1 MAYAIRTQYNLQ
13 TIDKPNNSDYIK
25 QIYIKNKSWNPEPA
39 PLDIE
44 DKITNFEKQLKNHQK
59 NIISRNQ
66 GRNLRNLTYPQSV
79 TLRLLKLDDNL
90 TIKNTDKNLGPAIME
105 TEAYIV
111 QVLKEHLLTKD
122 YVRLSE
128 VTARHRINNLIRFLK
143 ALITENYKLLSKAE
157 VTYFQRSFKK
167 QYRIPIFYG
176 LPKVHKTPVTLRP
189 VVSSSSSFL
198 SVFSVWLDLKMKDLL
213 PLVKSY
219 IKNSMTIINDLKELF
234 IPDDALIFTADA
246 KSMYTN
252 IDTATGVAAIRDFII
267 VNRDQIP
274 ADFPTDLFLQI
285 LTTVMENNI
294 FTFAGTYWQQLS
306 GTAMGTPAA
315 CAYATITFGQ
325 HENNLILPTYHSQL
339 IYYKRY
345 IDDIFA
351 IWLPPERQ
359 KISTWNKFKEDLNNW
374 GSLEWAIE
382 EPSLSTTFLDLNL
395 QIIGNTIKTSTYQ
408 KPMNL
413 YLYIPPKSSHP
424 PSCLKGLI
432 SGELRRYFFQNSTT
446 DFQAILTK
454 FIWRLV
460 NRGHTI
466 DDLTPLLLQA
476 ASNLDRST
484 LTHTATENP
493 STLFLHWTYHPNGL
507 QRQDLR
513 KTFDSTF
520 KDDLPF
526 DKMQVAVARPKNL
539 RDVLTRATTKVPAH
553 TDIDHLITQCCP
565 DQTYTLKDTTN
576 MHN

>member
-13 TIDKPNNSDYIK
+13 TMDKANNSDYIK

-44 DKITNFEKQLKNHQK
+44 NKITNFEKQLKNHQK
-59 NIISRNQ
+59 NIVSRNQ
-66 GRNLRNLTYPQSV
+66 GRNLRNLTYPQSA

-90 TIKNTDKNLGPAIME
+90 TIKNTDKNLGPSIME
-105 TEAYIV
+105 TEAYIA

-128 VTARHRINNLIRFLK
+128 ATAKHRINDLMGFLK
-143 ALITENYKLLSKAE
+143 TLITENYKLLSKAE
-157 VTYFQRSFKK
+157 V
-167 QYRIPIFYG
+167 
-176 LPKVHKTPVTLRP
+176 
-189 VVSSSSSFL
+189 
-198 SVFSVWLDLKMKDLL
+198 KMKDLL

-234 IPDDALIFTADA
+234 IPDEALIFTADA

-252 IDTATGVAAIRDFII
+252 IDTATGVAAIRDFILD
-267 VNRDQIP
+267 NRDQIP
-274 ADFPTDLFLQI
+274 ADFPIDLFLQI

-315 CAYATITFGQ
+315 CAYATVTFGQ

-351 IWLPPERQ
+351 IWLPPVRQ
-359 KISTWNKFKEDLNNW
+359 KINTWNKFKEDLNNW

-476 ASNLDRST
+476 ASNLDRSI

-526 DKMQVAVARPKNL
+526 K
-539 RDVLTRATTKVPAH
+539 
-553 TDIDHLITQCCP
+553 I
-565 DQTYTLKDTTN
+565 
-576 MHN
+576 